1 MTEDDEVVAVKRTAV
16 IQKRNA
22 GVAVLLIE
30 VHVQILLRPFRG
42 VHHGIVH
49 GCVVDG
55 DPADAVA
62 VLTDKKRNVMARR
75 QNRVFLFLL
84 RIRIFRFAVSIRLR
98 CFFRLIRL
106 LDFRKFRELG
116 EGVDVFLASAVFLPD
131 LNSAEGHDRRQ
142 QKGKNRIKMLGIKLR
157 LLHLRPPHRT
167 VRRRCPAF
175 VLRSCSPRN
184 IGRGTA

>member
-1 MTEDDEVVAVKRTAV
+1 MSPVLRFQQDRRIGGEASIVQIFSERGEHGSVAHVVTEDDEVVAFERTAV

-30 VHVQILLRPFRG
+30 VHAQVLLRPFRG

-49 GCVVDG
+49 SGVVDG

-62 VLTDKKRNVMARR
+62 VLTDKKRDVVAWR

-84 RIRIFRFAVSIRLR
+84 LIRIRIRILRITGSIRLR

-106 LDFRKFRELG
+106 LDLC
-116 EGVDVFLASAVFLPD
+116 
-131 LNSAEGHDRRQ
+131 
-142 QKGKNRIKMLGIKLR
+142 KL
-157 LLHLRPPHRT
+157 
-167 VRRRCPAF
+167 
-175 VLRSCSPRN
+175 
-184 IGRGTA
+184 